1 MAKHKAWPMLEGL
14 FVCLFFLWCIF
25 IHLGI
30 VFYKAQIS
38 PNYIQGKNDL
48 VTLPCMTYFCS
59 FTPILTTASWKIRDQ
74 TLIEGWVVSID
85 CTNDT
90 ADDLRLA
97 YLTRKCGYMIN
108 ITVLFVLLHG
118 YSFNKMASFFN
129 EYTENSVGLW

>member
-1 MAKHKAWPMLEGL
+1 M
-14 FVCLFFLWCIF
+14 
-25 IHLGI
+25 
-30 VFYKAQIS
+30 
-38 PNYIQGKNDL
+38 
-48 VTLPCMTYFCS
+48 
-59 FTPILTTASWKIRDQ
+59 
-74 TLIEGWVVSID
+74 SID

-97 YLTRKCGYMIN
+97 YLTRKWGYMIN